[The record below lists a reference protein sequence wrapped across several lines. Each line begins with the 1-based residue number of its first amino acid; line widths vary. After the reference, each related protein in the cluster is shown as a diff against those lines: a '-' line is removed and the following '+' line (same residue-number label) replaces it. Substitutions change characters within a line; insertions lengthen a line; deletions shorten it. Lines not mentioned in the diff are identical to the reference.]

1 MSNNQ
6 RVILLHGQ
14 RRIGKS
20 SVLKQIPKQVR
31 LDHQFV
37 FILLDFQDKFQW
49 SLDQI
54 IHYLIQKLAQ
64 EIFEDSEDATDRI
77 DSASIEGLEEYPNE
91 FRKLLHSIVQ
101 KLGSKI

>member
-1 MSNNQ
+1 MTSTENWQNPYIIGPPIDEPELFFGRESLFRFIEDNLSNNQ

-37 FILLDFQDKFQW
+37 FILLDFQDKSQW
-49 SLDQI
+49 SLD
-54 IHYLIQKLAQ
+54 
-64 EIFEDSEDATDRI
+64 
-77 DSASIEGLEEYPNE
+77 
-91 FRKLLHSIVQ
+91 
-101 KLGSKI
+101 